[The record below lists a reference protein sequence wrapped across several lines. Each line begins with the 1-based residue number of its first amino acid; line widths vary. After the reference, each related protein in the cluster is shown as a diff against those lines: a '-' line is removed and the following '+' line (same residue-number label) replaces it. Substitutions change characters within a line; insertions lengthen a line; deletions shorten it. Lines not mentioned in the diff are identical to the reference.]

1 MKLCRKGT
9 GQCLGRIDEDQLQF
23 LIENL
28 EEETLTDTDYHINR
42 ATLDLLKE
50 KGLGQNLAGLIEGAN
65 GESDDVEIR
74 YKRAQDKSHPAKEA
88 QRWA

>member
-1 MKLCRKGT
+1 M
-9 GQCLGRIDEDQLQF
+9 
-23 LIENL
+23 IENL
-28 EEETLTDTDYHINR
+28 EEETLTDTDYCTNR

-50 KGLGQNLAGLIEGAN
+50 KGLEQNLAGLIQGAV

-74 YKRAQDKSHPAKEA
+74 YERAQDKSHAAKEV